1 MSLLWGEGIFYPIST
16 FQVFV
21 IDMVDALEIMKL
33 IADEYNIK
41 ILSATLKAPKSA
53 FELSAVLN
61 IPIASCYRKVHDLER
76 SNLLEVADS
85 ILTQDGKRLKLYRS
99 NVMHFYV
106 TFERECLKVEVN
118 LKKSASEKIVKM
130 WDVLKD
136 ARTKRYI

>member
-1 MSLLWGEGIFYPIST
+1 
-16 FQVFV
+16 
-21 IDMVDALEIMKL
+21 MVDALEIMKL

-53 FELSAVLN
+53 VELSSVLE

-76 SNLLEVADS
+76 TNLLEVADS

-99 NVMHFYV
+99 NVTNFYV
-106 TFERECLKVEVN
+106 TFEGEHLRVEVT

-130 WDVLKD
+130 WDILKEV
-136 ARTKRYI
+136 RTKKYI